1 MNITVRV
8 KAVVWSFTT
17 KEYIMQTIECGGS
30 QSACSLVCYLPAT
43 DTKGIAL
50 RLVERD
56 SVSFTEGGAESS
68 LSE

>member
-1 MNITVRV
+1 MNIIAWESCCMEFHNDRIHYTDNRV
-8 KAVVWSFTT
+8 WRFPKC
-17 KEYIMQTIECGGS
+17 MQPD
-30 QSACSLVCYLPAT
+30 AYLPAT

-56 SVSFTEGGAESS
+56 SVSFTDGGAESS